1 MSGRLKQS
9 LAIGVI
15 VLGVAVALWAIF
27 GRKTD
32 EELIKEQLDELALA
46 IRVENPDENPIFR
59 ASRLK
64 EKFAELFTKN
74 VRVTVPELEGAMSV
88 TGRED
93 LVKVATRAGTYWRSA
108 EVSFSDVEI
117 VQAGGENNRKVDA
130 TALLTAEEHGE
141 QRRDERHVTFGFTKT
156 DGDWLIDSLSVS
168 SKAETPS
175 E

>member
-1 MSGRLKQS
+1 VSGRLKQS
-9 LAIGVI
+9 LAIGAI
-15 VLGVAVALWAIF
+15 VLGVIVTVWAVF
-27 GRKTD
+27 GRKSD
-32 EELIKEQLDELALA
+32 EELIKEQLDNLALA

-64 EKFAELFTKN
+64 EKFGDLFTPN
-74 VRVTVPELEGAMSV
+74 VRVTVPELEGAMAIK
-88 TGRED
+88 GRED

-141 QRRDERHVTFGFTKT
+141 PRRDERHVTFGFTKG
-156 DGDWLIDSLSVS
+156 DGDWKIDSMSVS
-168 SKAETPS
+168 PKAEPA

>member
-1 MSGRLKQS
+1 VSGRLKQS
-9 LAIGVI
+9 LAIGAI
-15 VLGVAVALWAIF
+15 VLGVALALWAVF
-27 GRKTD
+27 GRKSD
-32 EELIKEQLDELALA
+32 DELIQEQLDNLALA

-64 EKFAELFTKN
+64 EKFETLFTPS
-74 VRVTVPELEGAMSV
+74 VRVSVPELQGAMSV
-88 TGRED
+88 NGRED

-130 TALLTAEEHGE
+130 TALLTAEERGE
-141 QRRDERHVTFGFTKT
+141 LRRDERHVTFGFTKV
-156 DGDWLIDSLSVS
+156 DGDWLIDSLTVS
-168 SKAETPS
+168 PKAENAA